1 VICAGIKQIKTT
13 NLQGAA
19 KRKVNQ
25 VSLLHDNARPQMGGI
40 CSGGVDCS
48 TLSSLQS
55 EFVISIFHL
64 FGPLKDAP

>member
-1 VICAGIKQIKTT
+1 VICADIKQVKIT

-19 KRKVNQ
+19 KQKMNQ
-25 VSLLHDNARPQMGGI
+25 VSLLHDNARPHKGGS

-55 EFVISIFHL
+55 EFVVSIFHL
-64 FGPLKDAP
+64 FGQLKDAP